1 MKVQENIQQST
12 LQQIND
18 IFGCYECYYIFK
30 TDCFIRKYLSSAQDI
45 NSYIRGNKYYSAKKN
60 IIKMEDVVII
70 LLLTEN
76 QQKYEIK
83 INTAKIKYQIKHE
96 DGNQK

>member
-1 MKVQENIQQST
+1 MKIKENIKEST

-30 TDCFIRKYLSSAQDI
+30 TDCFIREYLSSAQNI

-60 IIKMEDVVII
+60 IIKMEDIAII
-70 LLLTEN
+70 LLLKEN
-76 QQKYEIK
+76 QQKKTK
-83 INTAKIKYQIKHE
+83 IL
-96 DGNQK
+96 

>member
-1 MKVQENIQQST
+1 MKIQENIKEST

-18 IFGCYECYYIFK
+18 IFGSYECYYIFK
-30 TDCFIRKYLSSAQDI
+30 TDCFIKKYLFSAQNI
-45 NSYIRGNKYYSAKKN
+45 NSYIKGNKYYSAKKN
-60 IIKMEDVVII
+60 IIRMEDITII

-76 QQKYEIK
+76 QQKYENK

-96 DGNQK
+96 NDNK